1 MTTTHR
7 FAIIGL
13 GRFGMRLA
21 RGLAQAG
28 AEVIA
33 VDIDEQ
39 LVETIRDRVTLAV
52 SLDATDEKALVAQG
66 IDKVDVAVV
75 GVGGAFEAC
84 ALATSI
90 LKQLGVP
97 RVISRATT
105 RARGEILS
113 RIGADE
119 IINPE
124 AEAAAKWTG
133 RLTMPDVIEKID
145 LGENHSLVQIR
156 APGSWTG
163 KSLDEL
169 SVRKRFK
176 VNVVAI
182 RRLTPD
188 SSDGGTYIIDT
199 PLPDSRIEAEDL
211 LLVMGTNEAIEALPK
226 HGASRK

>member
-1 MTTTHR
+1 MNHARR
-7 FAIIGL
+7 FAVIGL

-21 RGLAQAG
+21 RGLAAAG

-33 VDIDEQ
+33 IDWRPE
-39 LVETIRDRVTLAV
+39 LIEEIRDDVTLAV
-52 SLDATDEKALVAQG
+52 VLDTTDEQALVAQG

-105 RARGEILS
+105 RARAEILS
-113 RIGADE
+113 RIGADA

-124 AEAAAKWTG
+124 AEAAARWSS
-133 RLTMPDVIEKID
+133 RLTMPQVMEKID
-145 LGENHSLVQIR
+145 LGDEYSLVQTR
-156 APGSWTG
+156 TPGSWAG
-163 KSLDEL
+163 KTLEQL
-169 SVRKRFK
+169 NIRKKHK

-182 RRLTPD
+182 RRLKGNKGKPE
-188 SSDGGTYIIDT
+188 GRYVIVT
-199 PLPDSRIEAEDL
+199 PLPDSQLEAEDL
-211 LLVMGTNEAIEALPK
+211 LLVVGNDEAIESMP
-226 HGASRK
+226 RE